1 MSELTHVNTKGEA
14 NMVDV
19 SDKSN
24 TTRIAKAN
32 ACITM
37 KDATLQK
44 IKDNDFKKGD
54 VLDERNLSVKRPGS
68 GISPMKWDEVFGSI
82 AIKNYAADDLIY
94 LLDAAN
100 KEM

>member
-1 MSELTHVNTKGEA
+1 LEPKELKELVSSIRNIEKAFGSSEKKPSPSESVNI
-14 NMVDV
+14 DI
-19 SDKSN
+19 SRKS
-24 TTRIAKAN
+24 IVAK
-32 ACITM
+32 I
-37 KDATLQK
+37 D
-44 IKDNDFKKGD
+44 IRKGD